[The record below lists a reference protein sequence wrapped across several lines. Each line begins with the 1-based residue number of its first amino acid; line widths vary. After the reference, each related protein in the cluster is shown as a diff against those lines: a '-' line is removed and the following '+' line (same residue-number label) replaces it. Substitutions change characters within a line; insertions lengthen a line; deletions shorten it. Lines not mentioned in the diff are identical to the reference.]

1 MKVGSVTN
9 LVLPVSSEP
18 MRKGKNAPAMTLTA
32 ENVVVYGKSS
42 IQGWHRKHEIH
53 AYNYENGH
61 FLETPPPEMAF
72 GDPEMTEPGPNGSST
87 SSW

>member
-42 IQGWHRKHEIH
+42 IQG
-53 AYNYENGH
+53 
-61 FLETPPPEMAF
+61 
-72 GDPEMTEPGPNGSST
+72 
-87 SSW
+87 